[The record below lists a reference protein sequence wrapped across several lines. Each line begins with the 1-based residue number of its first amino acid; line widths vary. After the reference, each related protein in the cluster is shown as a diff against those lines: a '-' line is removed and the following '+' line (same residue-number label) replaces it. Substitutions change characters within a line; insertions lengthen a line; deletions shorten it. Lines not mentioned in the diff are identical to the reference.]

1 MIEKIRGKV
10 KEIFNLVGSFLARI
24 PAYLIPIVASVVL
37 VIVLCV
43 LVLCLSDKWE
53 SCIPSKM
60 VSDYKESDGR
70 VSFFWNDFNFYGIVA
85 TVLALFSLWYT
96 FRAYR
101 SQSLTES
108 NTRNVSI
115 EDQKSRFEDLAR
127 HEYRN
132 LVVVLSTAVKYF
144 SKTNQ
149 SGGQRLEYPSESHIL
164 KLQAAP
170 EDFVLDIGPQIAAIA
185 SEMRLLLRNY
195 NIEIGVA
202 HDHLLRRTI
211 NSGVMEADYDN
222 LIFKPLFLVS
232 KSCRMDSML
241 SNVGGNLGLEK
252 VKKLGNVGKSHK
264 DNNLSP
270 KDSFLLRSLE
280 LMLTEHLSKL
290 PKALKELIDKMDKW
304 KDNTNKHGK
313 YLSYFKALTKTNG
326 FELECDH
333 TDALDRSF
341 DTAYGT
347 LVDKFGKDGKD
358 EKDAKEGK
366 GGKDGKNEKDS
377 KTLNCKWNYKSGEN
391 SEIEKEINSVLKNLP
406 SLKNISPKDFEWL
419 EAYKNM
425 LQTIK
430 NKKEFDLMQFFP
442 LMLKMD
448 ILAELPKIGMV
459 NYE

>member
-60 VSDYKESDGR
+60 VPDFKESDGR

-115 EDQKSRFEDLAR
+115 EDQKSRFEDLVR

-144 SKTNQ
+144 SKANQ

-170 EDFVLDIGPQIAAIA
+170 EDYVLDIGPQIAAIA

-202 HDHLLRRTI
+202 HDHLLRRSI
-211 NSGVMEADYDN
+211 NLGVMEADYDN

-232 KSCRMDSML
+232 NSCRMDSML
-241 SNVGGNLGLEK
+241 SSVVGNLR
-252 VKKLGNVGKSHK
+252 
-264 DNNLSP
+264 LSIVEMQR
-270 KDSFLLRSLE
+270 DVENR
-280 LMLTEHLSKL
+280 
-290 PKALKELIDKMDKW
+290 I
-304 KDNTNKHGK
+304 
-313 YLSYFKALTKTNG
+313 KT
-326 FELECDH
+326 
-333 TDALDRSF
+333 
-341 DTAYGT
+341 
-347 LVDKFGKDGKD
+347 
-358 EKDAKEGK
+358 
-366 GGKDGKNEKDS
+366 
-377 KTLNCKWNYKSGEN
+377 
-391 SEIEKEINSVLKNLP
+391 
-406 SLKNISPKDFEWL
+406 IS
-419 EAYKNM
+419 
-425 LQTIK
+425 
-430 NKKEFDLMQFFP
+430 
-442 LMLKMD
+442 
-448 ILAELPKIGMV
+448 
-459 NYE
+459 

>member
-1 MIEKIRGKV
+1 MREKICGIFKKALKLV
-10 KEIFNLVGSFLARI
+10 KSFFARI

-60 VSDYKESDGR
+60 VPDYKESDDM

-115 EDQKSRFEDLAR
+115 EEQKNRFEDLAR

-149 SGGQRLEYPSESHIL
+149 SGGQRMEYPSESHIL

-170 EDFVLDIGPQIAAIA
+170 EDFVLDIGPQIADIA
-185 SEMRLLLRNY
+185 SHVRLLLRNY

-202 HDHLLRRTI
+202 HDHFLRRTI

-232 KSCRMDSML
+232 NSCRMVSML
-241 SNVGGNLGLEK
+241 SSVVDNLRLSI
-252 VKKLGNVGKSHK
+252 VKEEEGVEKSHK
-264 DNNLSP
+264 DNKLTP
-270 KDSFLLRSLE
+270 KDLFLLRSLE
-280 LMLTEHLSKL
+280 LMLIEHLSKL
-290 PKALKELIDKMDKW
+290 PKALENVAGKMNKW
-304 KDNTNKHGK
+304 KDNTDKRGK
-313 YLSYFKALTKTNG
+313 YLSYFKSLKKTDG
-326 FELECDH
+326 FKLECDH

-341 DTAYGT
+341 KVAFGR
-347 LVDKFGKDGKD
+347 LVENNGEKDG
-358 EKDAKEGK
+358 
-366 GGKDGKNEKDS
+366 
-377 KTLNCKWNYKSGEN
+377 KTLNCNWNYKSGNN
-391 SEIEKEINSVLKNLP
+391 SEIEEEIDDVLKNLP
-406 SLKNISPKDFEWL
+406 SLKEISPKDFEWL

-425 LQTIK
+425 LLTIK
-430 NKKEFDLMQFFP
+430 DKKEFDLMQFFS

-448 ILAELPKIGMV
+448 ILVELPKIGMV

>member
-1 MIEKIRGKV
+1 MREKICG
-10 KEIFNLVGSFLARI
+10 IFKKALNERI
-24 PAYLIPIVASVVL
+24 FTYLIPIVASVVL

-60 VSDYKESDGR
+60 VPDYKESDGR

-101 SQSLTES
+101 SQSLTEN

-149 SGGQRLEYPSESHIL
+149 SGGQRMEYPSESHIL

-211 NSGVMEADYDN
+211 NSGVIEADYDN

-252 VKKLGNVGKSHK
+252 VKKLGNVEKSHK
-264 DNNLSP
+264 DNKLSP

-304 KDNTNKHGK
+304 KDNTDKRGK
-313 YLSYFKALTKTNG
+313 YLSYFKSLTKTNG
-326 FELECDH
+326 LKLECDH

-341 DTAYGT
+341 GTAYGT
-347 LVDKFGKDGKD
+347 LVNKFGKDGKDAKDGKDGKD
-358 EKDAKEGK
+358 EKD
-366 GGKDGKNEKDS
+366 S
-377 KTLNCKWNYKSGEN
+377 KTLNCEWNYKSGNN
-391 SEIEKEINSVLKNLP
+391 SEIEEEIDDVLKNLP

-430 NKKEFDLMQFFP
+430 NKNEFDLMQFFP

-448 ILAELPKIGMV
+448 ILVELPKIGMV

>member
-10 KEIFNLVGSFLARI
+10 KEIFNLVGSFLPRI

-60 VSDYKESDGR
+60 VPDYKESDGR

-144 SKTNQ
+144 SKANQ

-164 KLQAAP
+164 KLQTAP
-170 EDFVLDIGPQIAAIA
+170 EDYVLDIGPQIAAIA

-202 HDHLLRRTI
+202 HDHLLRSSI
-211 NSGVMEADYDN
+211 NLGVMEADYDN

-232 KSCRMDSML
+232 NSCRMDSLL
-241 SNVGGNLGLEK
+241 SSVVGNLRLSLVEVQRNVEK
-252 VKKLGNVGKSHK
+252 THK
-264 DNNLSP
+264 DNKLTP
-270 KDSFLLRSLE
+270 KDLFLLRSLE
-280 LMLTEHLSKL
+280 LMLIEHLNKL
-290 PKALKELIDKMDKW
+290 PKALKNVVDKMNKW
-304 KDNTNKHGK
+304 KDNTDKHSK
-313 YLSYFKALTKTNG
+313 YLSYFKSLKKSDG

-333 TDALDRSF
+333 TDALKRSF
-341 DTAYGT
+341 GTAYGK
-347 LVDKFGKDGKD
+347 LVEKYGKDGKD
-358 EKDAKEGK
+358 G
-366 GGKDGKNEKDS
+366 

-391 SEIEKEINSVLKNLP
+391 SETEKEIDDVLKNLP
-406 SLKNISPKDFEWL
+406 DLKKISPKDFEWI
-419 EAYKNM
+419 EAYKNV

-430 NKKEFDLMQFFP
+430 NKEAFDLMQFFP

-448 ILAELPKIGMV
+448 IMAELPKIGMV

>member
-1 MIEKIRGKV
+1 MREKICG
-10 KEIFNLVGSFLARI
+10 IFKKALNARI

-53 SCIPSKM
+53 SCIPSKI
-60 VSDYKESDGR
+60 VPDYKESDGR

-144 SKTNQ
+144 SKANQ

-164 KLQAAP
+164 KLQTAP
-170 EDFVLDIGPQIAAIA
+170 EDYVLDIGPQIAAIA

-202 HDHLLRRTI
+202 HDHLLRRSI
-211 NSGVMEADYDN
+211 NLGVMEADYDN

-232 KSCRMDSML
+232 NSCRMDSLL
-241 SNVGGNLGLEK
+241 SSVVGNLRLSIVEVQRNVEK
-252 VKKLGNVGKSHK
+252 THK
-264 DNNLSP
+264 DNKLTP
-270 KDSFLLRSLE
+270 KDLFLLRSLE
-280 LMLTEHLSKL
+280 LMLIEHLSKL
-290 PKALKELIDKMDKW
+290 PKALKNVVDKMNKW
-304 KDNTNKHGK
+304 KDNTDKHSK
-313 YLSYFKALTKTNG
+313 YLSYFKSLKESDG
-326 FELECDH
+326 LKLECDH

-341 DTAYGT
+341 CTAYGK
-347 LVDKFGKDGKD
+347 LVETFEKDGKD
-358 EKDAKEGK
+358 G
-366 GGKDGKNEKDS
+366 

-391 SEIEKEINSVLKNLP
+391 SETEKEINDVLKILP
-406 SLKNISPKDFEWL
+406 SLKNISPKNFEWI
-419 EAYKNM
+419 EAYKNV

-430 NKKEFDLMQFFP
+430 NKEAFDLVQFFP

-448 ILAELPKIGMV
+448 IMAELPKIGMV

>member
-1 MIEKIRGKV
+1 MREKICG
-10 KEIFNLVGSFLARI
+10 IFKKALNARI

-60 VSDYKESDGR
+60 VPDYKESDGR

-144 SKTNQ
+144 SKANQ

-164 KLQAAP
+164 KLQTAP
-170 EDFVLDIGPQIAAIA
+170 EDYVLDIGPQIAAIA

-202 HDHLLRRTI
+202 HDHLLRRSI
-211 NSGVMEADYDN
+211 NLGVMEADYDN

-232 KSCRMDSML
+232 NSCRMDSLL
-241 SNVGGNLGLEK
+241 SSVVGNLRLSIVEVQRNVEK
-252 VKKLGNVGKSHK
+252 THK
-264 DNNLSP
+264 DNKLTP
-270 KDSFLLRSLE
+270 KDLFLLRSLE
-280 LMLTEHLSKL
+280 LMLIEHLNKL
-290 PKALKELIDKMDKW
+290 SKALKNVVDKMNKW
-304 KDNTNKHGK
+304 KDNTDKHSK
-313 YLSYFKALTKTNG
+313 YLSYFKSLKESDG

-333 TDALDRSF
+333 TDALKRSF
-341 DTAYGT
+341 GTAYGK
-347 LVDKFGKDGKD
+347 LVEKYGKDGKD
-358 EKDAKEGK
+358 G
-366 GGKDGKNEKDS
+366 

-391 SEIEKEINSVLKNLP
+391 SETEKEIDDVLKNLP
-406 SLKNISPKDFEWL
+406 DLKKISPKDFEWI
-419 EAYKNM
+419 EAYKNV

-430 NKKEFDLMQFFP
+430 NKEAFDLMQFFP

-448 ILAELPKIGMV
+448 IMAELPKIGMV

>member
-1 MIEKIRGKV
+1 MREKICG
-10 KEIFNLVGSFLARI
+10 IFNKALKLVKSFLARI
-24 PAYLIPIVASVVL
+24 PAYLIPILACIFL

-60 VSDYKESDGR
+60 VPDYKESDNM

-149 SGGQRLEYPSESHIL
+149 SGGQRMEYPSESHIL

-170 EDFVLDIGPQIAAIA
+170 EDFVLDIGPQIADIA
-185 SEMRLLLRNY
+185 SHVRLLLRNY

-202 HDHLLRRTI
+202 HDHFLRRTI

-232 KSCRMDSML
+232 NSCRMVSML
-241 SNVGGNLGLEK
+241 SSVVDNLRLSI
-252 VKKLGNVGKSHK
+252 VKEEEGVEKSHK
-264 DNNLSP
+264 DNKLSP

-358 EKDAKEGK
+358 G
-366 GGKDGKNEKDS
+366 

-406 SLKNISPKDFEWL
+406 DLKKISPKDFEWL

-430 NKKEFDLMQFFP
+430 NKDEFDLMQFFP

>member
-10 KEIFNLVGSFLARI
+10 KEIFNLVGSFLPRI

-60 VSDYKESDGR
+60 VPDYKESDGR

-144 SKTNQ
+144 SKANQ

-164 KLQAAP
+164 KLQTAP
-170 EDFVLDIGPQIAAIA
+170 EDYVLDIGPQIAAIA

-202 HDHLLRRTI
+202 HDHLLRRSI
-211 NSGVMEADYDN
+211 NLGVMEADYDN

-232 KSCRMDSML
+232 NSCRMDSLL
-241 SNVGGNLGLEK
+241 SSVVGNLRLSIVEVQRNVEK
-252 VKKLGNVGKSHK
+252 THK
-264 DNNLSP
+264 DNKLTP
-270 KDSFLLRSLE
+270 KDLFLLRSLE
-280 LMLTEHLSKL
+280 LMLIEHLNKL
-290 PKALKELIDKMDKW
+290 PKALKNVVDKMNKW
-304 KDNTNKHGK
+304 KDNTDKHSK
-313 YLSYFKALTKTNG
+313 YLSYFRSLMKTDG
-326 FELECDH
+326 LKLECDH

-341 DTAYGT
+341 CTAYGK
-347 LVDKFGKDGKD
+347 LVEKYGKDGKD
-358 EKDAKEGK
+358 G
-366 GGKDGKNEKDS
+366 

-391 SEIEKEINSVLKNLP
+391 SETEKEIDDVLKNLP
-406 SLKNISPKDFEWL
+406 DLKKISPKDFEWI
-419 EAYKNM
+419 EAYKNV

-430 NKKEFDLMQFFP
+430 NKEAFDLMQFFP

-448 ILAELPKIGMV
+448 IMAELPKIGMV

>member
-10 KEIFNLVGSFLARI
+10 KEIFNLVGPFLPRI

-60 VSDYKESDGR
+60 VPDYKESDGR

-144 SKTNQ
+144 SKANQ

-164 KLQAAP
+164 KLQTAP
-170 EDFVLDIGPQIAAIA
+170 EDYVLDIGPQIAAIA

-202 HDHLLRRTI
+202 HDHLLRRSI
-211 NSGVMEADYDN
+211 NLGVMEADYDN

-232 KSCRMDSML
+232 NSCRMDSLL
-241 SNVGGNLGLEK
+241 SSVVGNLRLSIVEVQRNVEK
-252 VKKLGNVGKSHK
+252 THK
-264 DNNLSP
+264 DNKLTP
-270 KDSFLLRSLE
+270 KDLFLLRSLE
-280 LMLTEHLSKL
+280 LMLIEHLNKL
-290 PKALKELIDKMDKW
+290 PKALKNVVDKMNKW
-304 KDNTNKHGK
+304 KDNTDKHSK
-313 YLSYFKALTKTNG
+313 YLSYFKSLKESDG

-333 TDALDRSF
+333 TDALKRSF
-341 DTAYGT
+341 GTAYGK
-347 LVDKFGKDGKD
+347 LVEKYGKDGKD
-358 EKDAKEGK
+358 G
-366 GGKDGKNEKDS
+366 

-391 SEIEKEINSVLKNLP
+391 SETEKEIDDVLKNLP
-406 SLKNISPKDFEWL
+406 DLKKISPKDFEWI
-419 EAYKNM
+419 EAYKNV

-430 NKKEFDLMQFFP
+430 NKEAFDLMQFFP

-448 ILAELPKIGMV
+448 IMAELPKIGIV

>member
-1 MIEKIRGKV
+1 MREKICGIFK
-10 KEIFNLVGSFLARI
+10 KAFNLVKSFLARI

-60 VSDYKESDGR
+60 VPDYKESDNM

-115 EDQKSRFEDLAR
+115 EEQKNRFEDLAR

-149 SGGQRLEYPSESHIL
+149 SGGQRMEYPSESHIL

-170 EDFVLDIGPQIAAIA
+170 EDFVLDIGPQIADIA
-185 SEMRLLLRNY
+185 SHVRLLLRNY

-202 HDHLLRRTI
+202 HDHFLRRTI

-232 KSCRMDSML
+232 NSCRMVSML
-241 SNVGGNLGLEK
+241 SNVVGNLGLEK
-252 VKKLGNVGKSHK
+252 VKKMGNVEKSHK
-264 DNNLSP
+264 DNKLSP
-270 KDSFLLRSLE
+270 KDLFLLRSLE
-280 LMLTEHLSKL
+280 LMLIEHLSKL
-290 PKALKELIDKMDKW
+290 PKALENVVGKMNKW
-304 KDNTNKHGK
+304 KDNTDKHGK
-313 YLSYFKALTKTNG
+313 YLSYFRSLKKTDG

-333 TDALDRSF
+333 TGALDRSF
-341 DTAYGT
+341 KVAFGR
-347 LVDKFGKDGKD
+347 LVENNGEKDG
-358 EKDAKEGK
+358 
-366 GGKDGKNEKDS
+366 
-377 KTLNCKWNYKSGEN
+377 KTLNCKWNYKSGNN
-391 SEIEKEINSVLKNLP
+391 SEIEEEIDDVLKNLP
-406 SLKNISPKDFEWL
+406 SLKEISPKDFEWL

-430 NKKEFDLMQFFP
+430 NKDEFDLMQFFP

-448 ILAELPKIGMV
+448 ILVELPKIGMV

>member
-1 MIEKIRGKV
+1 MREKICG
-10 KEIFNLVGSFLARI
+10 IFKKALNARI
-24 PAYLIPIVASVVL
+24 YTYLIPIVASVVL

-60 VSDYKESDGR
+60 VPDYKESDGM

-115 EDQKSRFEDLAR
+115 EEQKNRFEDLAR

-149 SGGQRLEYPSESHIL
+149 SGGQRMEYPSESHIL

-170 EDFVLDIGPQIAAIA
+170 EDFVLDIGPQIADIA
-185 SEMRLLLRNY
+185 SHVRLLLRNY

-202 HDHLLRRTI
+202 HDHFLRRTI

-232 KSCRMDSML
+232 NSCRMVSML
-241 SNVGGNLGLEK
+241 SSVVDNLRLSI
-252 VKKLGNVGKSHK
+252 VKEEEGVEKSHK
-264 DNNLSP
+264 DNKLTP
-270 KDSFLLRSLE
+270 KDLFLLRSLE
-280 LMLTEHLSKL
+280 LMLIEHLSKL
-290 PKALKELIDKMDKW
+290 PKALENVVGKMNKW
-304 KDNTNKHGK
+304 KDNTDKRGK
-313 YLSYFKALTKTNG
+313 YLSYFKSLKKTDG
-326 FELECDH
+326 FKLECDH
-333 TDALDRSF
+333 TDALKRSF
-341 DTAYGT
+341 GTAYGT
-347 LVDKFGKDGKD
+347 LVEKDGKD
-358 EKDAKEGK
+358 G
-366 GGKDGKNEKDS
+366 KDS

-406 SLKNISPKDFEWL
+406 SLKEISPKDFEWL

-425 LQTIK
+425 LLTIK
-430 NKKEFDLMQFFP
+430 DKKEFDLMQFFS

-448 ILAELPKIGMV
+448 ILVELPKIGMV

>member
-10 KEIFNLVGSFLARI
+10 KEIFNLVGSFLPRI

-60 VSDYKESDGR
+60 VPDYKESDGR

-115 EDQKSRFEDLAR
+115 EEQKNRFEDLAR

-149 SGGQRLEYPSESHIL
+149 SGGQRLEYPSESHIM

-170 EDFVLDIGPQIAAIA
+170 EDFVLDIGPQIADIA
-185 SEMRLLLRNY
+185 SHVRLLLRNY

-202 HDHLLRRTI
+202 HDHFLRRTI

-232 KSCRMDSML
+232 NSCRMVSML
-241 SNVGGNLGLEK
+241 SSVVDNLRLSI
-252 VKKLGNVGKSHK
+252 VKEEEGVEKSHK
-264 DNNLSP
+264 DNKLSP
-270 KDSFLLRSLE
+270 KDLFLLRSLE
-280 LMLTEHLSKL
+280 LMLIEHLSKL
-290 PKALKELIDKMDKW
+290 PKALENVVGKMNKW
-304 KDNTNKHGK
+304 KDNTDKHGK
-313 YLSYFKALTKTNG
+313 YLSYFRSLKKTDG

-333 TDALDRSF
+333 TGALDRSF
-341 DTAYGT
+341 NVA
-347 LVDKFGKDGKD
+347 FGELWK
-358 EKDAKEGK
+358 K
-366 GGKDGKNEKDS
+366 GENEV

-391 SEIEKEINSVLKNLP
+391 SEIEKEIIDVLKILP

-430 NKKEFDLMQFFP
+430 NNKEFDLMQFFP

-448 ILAELPKIGMV
+448 IMAELPKIGMV

>member
-53 SCIPSKM
+53 SCIPTKM
-60 VSDYKESDGR
+60 VPDFKESDGR

-115 EDQKSRFEDLAR
+115 EDQKSRFEDLVR

-144 SKTNQ
+144 SKANQ

-170 EDFVLDIGPQIAAIA
+170 EDYVLDIGPQIAAIA

-202 HDHLLRRTI
+202 HDHLLRRSI
-211 NSGVMEADYDN
+211 NLGVMEADYDN

-232 KSCRMDSML
+232 NSCCMDSML
-241 SNVGGNLGLEK
+241 SSVIGNLRLSIVEMQRD
-252 VKKLGNVGKSHK
+252 VEKSHK
-264 DNNLSP
+264 DNKLTP
-270 KDSFLLRSLE
+270 KDLFLLRSLE
-280 LMLTEHLSKL
+280 LMLIEHLNKL
-290 PKALKELIDKMDKW
+290 PKALKNVVDKMNKW
-304 KDNTNKHGK
+304 KDNTDNHGK
-313 YLSYFKALTKTNG
+313 YLSYFRSLMKTDG
-326 FELECDH
+326 LKLECDH

-341 DTAYGT
+341 GTAYGK
-347 LVDKFGKDGKD
+347 LVETFEKDGKDGKD
-358 EKDAKEGK
+358 G
-366 GGKDGKNEKDS
+366 

-391 SEIEKEINSVLKNLP
+391 SETEKEINDVLKILP
-406 SLKNISPKDFEWL
+406 SLKNISPKDFEWI
-419 EAYKNM
+419 EAYKNV

-430 NKKEFDLMQFFP
+430 NKEAFDLVQFFP

-448 ILAELPKIGMV
+448 IMAELPKIGMV

>member
-10 KEIFNLVGSFLARI
+10 KEIFNLVGSFLPRI

-60 VSDYKESDGR
+60 VPDYKESDGR

-144 SKTNQ
+144 SKANQ

-164 KLQAAP
+164 KLQTAP
-170 EDFVLDIGPQIAAIA
+170 EDYVLDIGPQIAAIA

-202 HDHLLRRTI
+202 HDHLLRRSI
-211 NSGVMEADYDN
+211 NLGVMEADYDN

-232 KSCRMDSML
+232 NSCRMDSLL
-241 SNVGGNLGLEK
+241 SSVVGNLRLSIVEVQRNVEK
-252 VKKLGNVGKSHK
+252 THK
-264 DNNLSP
+264 DNKLTP
-270 KDSFLLRSLE
+270 KDLFLLRSLE
-280 LMLTEHLSKL
+280 LMLIEHLNKL
-290 PKALKELIDKMDKW
+290 SKALKNVVDKMNKW
-304 KDNTNKHGK
+304 KDNTDKHSK
-313 YLSYFKALTKTNG
+313 YLSYFKSLKESDG

-333 TDALDRSF
+333 TDALKRSF
-341 DTAYGT
+341 GTAYGK
-347 LVDKFGKDGKD
+347 LVEKYGKDGKD
-358 EKDAKEGK
+358 G
-366 GGKDGKNEKDS
+366 

-391 SEIEKEINSVLKNLP
+391 SETEKEIDDVLKNLP
-406 SLKNISPKDFEWL
+406 DLKKISPKDFEWI
-419 EAYKNM
+419 EAYKNV

-430 NKKEFDLMQFFP
+430 NKEAFDLMQFFP
-442 LMLKMD
+442 LILKMD
-448 ILAELPKIGMV
+448 IMAELPKIGMV

>member
-1 MIEKIRGKV
+1 MREKICGKF
-10 KEIFNLVGSFLARI
+10 KETLNARI
-24 PAYLIPIVASVVL
+24 STYLIPIVASVIL

-60 VSDYKESDGR
+60 VPDYKESDGM

-101 SQSLTES
+101 SQSLTEN

-149 SGGQRLEYPSESHIL
+149 SGGQRMEYPSESHIL

-211 NSGVMEADYDN
+211 NSGVIEADYDN

-252 VKKLGNVGKSHK
+252 VKKLGNVEKSHK
-264 DNNLSP
+264 DNKLSH

-290 PKALKELIDKMDKW
+290 PKALKELIHKMDKW
-304 KDNTNKHGK
+304 KDNTDKRGK
-313 YLSYFKALTKTNG
+313 YLSYFKSLTKTNG
-326 FELECDH
+326 LKLECDH

-341 DTAYGT
+341 GTAYGT

-358 EKDAKEGK
+358 AKD
-366 GGKDGKNEKDS
+366 GKDGKDEKDS
-377 KTLNCKWNYKSGEN
+377 KTLNCEWNYKSGNN
-391 SEIEKEINSVLKNLP
+391 SEIEEEIDDVLKNLP

-448 ILAELPKIGMV
+448 ILVELPKIGMV

>member
-1 MIEKIRGKV
+1 MREQICG
-10 KEIFNLVGSFLARI
+10 IFNKALKLVKSFFARI

-60 VSDYKESDGR
+60 VPDYKESDNM

-115 EDQKSRFEDLAR
+115 EEQKNRFEDLAR

-149 SGGQRLEYPSESHIL
+149 SGGQRMEYPSESHIL

-170 EDFVLDIGPQIAAIA
+170 EDFVLDIGPQIADIA
-185 SEMRLLLRNY
+185 SHVRLLLRNY

-202 HDHLLRRTI
+202 HDHFLRRTI

-232 KSCRMDSML
+232 NSCRMVSML
-241 SNVGGNLGLEK
+241 SSVVANLRLSI
-252 VKKLGNVGKSHK
+252 VKEQEDAEKSHK
-264 DNNLSP
+264 DNKLTP
-270 KDSFLLRSLE
+270 KDLFLLRSLE
-280 LMLTEHLSKL
+280 LMLIEHLSKL
-290 PKALKELIDKMDKW
+290 PKALENVVGKMNKW
-304 KDNTNKHGK
+304 KDNTDKHGK
-313 YLSYFKALTKTNG
+313 YLSYFRSLKKTDG

-333 TDALDRSF
+333 TGALDRSF
-341 DTAYGT
+341 KVA
-347 LVDKFGKDGKD
+347 FGKLVENNG
-358 EKDAKEGK
+358 
-366 GGKDGKNEKDS
+366 EKDS
-377 KTLNCKWNYKSGEN
+377 NTLNCKWNYKSGNN
-391 SEIEKEINSVLKNLP
+391 SGIEEEIDDVLKNLP
-406 SLKNISPKDFEWL
+406 SFKEISPKDFEWL

-430 NKKEFDLMQFFP
+430 NKDEFDLMQFFP

-448 ILAELPKIGMV
+448 ILVELPKIGMV

>member
-1 MIEKIRGKV
+1 MIKKICGIFKKALKLV
-10 KEIFNLVGSFLARI
+10 KSFLARI
-24 PAYLIPIVASVVL
+24 PAYLIPILACIIL

-43 LVLCLSDKWE
+43 FVLCLSDKWE

-60 VSDYKESDGR
+60 VPDYKESDGM

-115 EDQKSRFEDLAR
+115 EEQKNRFEDLAR

-149 SGGQRLEYPSESHIL
+149 SGGQRMEYPSESHIL

-170 EDFVLDIGPQIAAIA
+170 EDFVLDIGPQIADIA
-185 SEMRLLLRNY
+185 SHVRLLLRNY

-202 HDHLLRRTI
+202 HDHFLRRTI

-232 KSCRMDSML
+232 NSCRMVSML
-241 SNVGGNLGLEK
+241 SSVVANLRLSI
-252 VKKLGNVGKSHK
+252 VKEQEDAEKSHK
-264 DNNLSP
+264 DHKLTP
-270 KDSFLLRSLE
+270 KDLFLLRSLE
-280 LMLTEHLSKL
+280 LMLIEHLSKL
-290 PKALKELIDKMDKW
+290 PKALENVVGKMNKW
-304 KDNTNKHGK
+304 KDNTDKHGK
-313 YLSYFKALTKTNG
+313 YLSYFRSLKKTDG

-333 TDALDRSF
+333 TGALDRSF
-341 DTAYGT
+341 KVAFDK
-347 LVDKFGKDGKD
+347 LVENNG
-358 EKDAKEGK
+358 
-366 GGKDGKNEKDS
+366 EKDS
-377 KTLNCKWNYKSGEN
+377 KTLSCKWDYKSGEN
-391 SEIEKEINSVLKNLP
+391 SKIEEEIDDVLKNLP
-406 SLKNISPKDFEWL
+406 SLKEISPKDFEWL

-430 NKKEFDLMQFFP
+430 NKDEFDFMQLFP

-448 ILAELPKIGMV
+448 ILVELPKIGMV